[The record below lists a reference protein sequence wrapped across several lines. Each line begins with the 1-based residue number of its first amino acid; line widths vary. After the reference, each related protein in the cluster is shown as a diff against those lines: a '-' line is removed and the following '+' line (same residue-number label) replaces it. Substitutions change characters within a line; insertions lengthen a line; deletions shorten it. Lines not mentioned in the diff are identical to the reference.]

1 MSKIAAALFA
11 TPPTSTYEETLGLF
25 LAGNVLLLIISRIR
39 FDFFLPFLYFGFLSH
54 KAEDLEPGFYL
65 KNRVMIA
72 KVLLKMKKPAEAKP
86 WLEKVF

>member
-25 LAGNVLLLIISRIR
+25 LAGNILLFIISRIR
-39 FDFFLPFLYFGFLSH
+39 FPFLYFGFLSH